1 MSKSTASANGGISIS
16 ELEARLDS
24 ANKELHLLKTRGSH
38 PDYVHLSRIYVDET
52 IQLAQESP
60 GAFTVLMVL
69 VRQMDVVNSVM
80 ISNEFLAKITK
91 LSASTIKRSIKLL
104 REMEWIDVVKIGTS
118 NLYRVN
124 SNLWW
129 QEGEHGKW
137 AAVQAKVVLSFDEQ
151 DVITKNRS
159 PDRWTREVSLAY
171 PNLVDAPIEQRQGH
185 LPL

>member
-1 MSKSTASANGGISIS
+1 MSKSTTNASGISIS

-24 ANKELHLLKTRGSH
+24 ANKELHLLKTRGPN
-38 PDYVHLSRIYVDET
+38 PDYVHLSKIYVDET
-52 IQLAQESP
+52 IQLAHQSP

-80 ISNEFLAKITK
+80 ISNEFLGKITK
-91 LSASTIKRSIKLL
+91 LSASTVKRSIKLL
-104 REMEWIDVVKIGTS
+104 REMEWIDVVKVGTS

-137 AAVQAKVVLSFDEQ
+137 AAVQTKVVLSFDEQ

-159 PDRWTREVSLAY
+159 PDQWTREVSLAY
-171 PNLVDAPIEQRQGH
+171 PNLIDAPIEQRQGH